1 MHFNAL
7 RQACQAVAPRLER
20 IVPNGAPAVQAIL
33 GKPHAVTKFNQFIF
47 EDSRPALL
55 KWKPF
60 ARVRNDS
67 PSEGIAVDKNVVH
80 EDFFSCRTGF
90 SLSAFL
96 IRTKIKTRQAEAR
109 PTGWLSLS

>member
-33 GKPHAVTKFNQFIF
+33 GKPHAVTKSMQFIF

-55 KWKPF
+55 KGKPF

-67 PSEGIAVDKNVVH
+67 PSERIAVDKNVMH
-80 EDFFSCRTGF
+80 EVFSSCRAGF

-96 IRTKIKTRQAEAR
+96 NPTK
-109 PTGWLSLS
+109 